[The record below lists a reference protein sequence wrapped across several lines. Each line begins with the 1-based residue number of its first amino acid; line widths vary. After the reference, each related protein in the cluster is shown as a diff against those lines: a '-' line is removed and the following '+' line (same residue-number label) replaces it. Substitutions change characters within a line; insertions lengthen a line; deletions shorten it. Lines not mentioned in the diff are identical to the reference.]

1 MPPASSQTFQARNG
15 TLQACEQLPLAHPRR
30 WAAFIED
37 VADRSGCTADE
48 LAQAIRTL
56 TEAIEVLL
64 RPKPRPPR
72 DGSAPTSERPHIQV
86 NGRFDR
92 EIIAD
97 AMHVLIAAN
106 DEPTLLMRG
115 DALVHVRPDS
125 VVAHMVDTPRPA
137 RTCRRVCRLHHG
149 HVHRGGRVR
158 RPSRLPFTVC
168 QDFLVKPLAQAFP
181 SLSGIRTAPIFL
193 PDGRLLAT
201 EGYDPMSGYLLR
213 LGELQGIRTDM
224 SVTEAWAWLQ
234 DELLVD
240 FPFSGAYSRAH
251 TLALLLEPFV
261 KPLIEGEDPG
271 VPHRCLDARLGE
283 GATGGCRLYDRHRS
297 DGTHHGAD
305 RG

>member
-1 MPPASSQTFQARNG
+1 
-15 TLQACEQLPLAHPRR
+15 
-30 WAAFIED
+30 
-37 VADRSGCTADE
+37 
-48 LAQAIRTL
+48 
-56 TEAIEVLL
+56 
-64 RPKPRPPR
+64 
-72 DGSAPTSERPHIQV
+72 
-86 NGRFDR
+86 
-92 EIIAD
+92 
-97 AMHVLIAAN
+97 MHVVIAAN

-125 VVAHMVDTPRPA
+125 VVAHMVDTPR
-137 RTCRRVCRLHHG
+137 L
-149 HVHRGGRVR
+149 RGLVDECADCITVTFTEEGEVR

-181 SLSGIRTAPIFL
+181 SLSGIRTARIFL

-261 KPLIEGEDPG
+261 KPLIEGKTPAYLIDASTRGSGKGLLADVACMIATAATAHIMALTGDEAELEKRITSLLVSG
-271 VPHRCLDARLGE
+271 ASLDL
-283 GATGGCRLYDRHRS
+283 
-297 DGTHHGAD
+297 DG
-305 RG
+305 